1 METVEDSAV
10 YRPIPNPY
18 ITGNPVRGRGVFF
31 GRKDDFAYVRQ
42 RLTIEQHGVVI
53 LFVGARRSGKT
64 SIMFQILDG
73 RLGEGYLPVFVDMQR
88 LAGVAGDREFLER
101 VAETVLE
108 RLDDRRLARDYYDF
122 AAGNPVLTFDRM
134 LADVEQVTAGRRL
147 ILLIDEAE
155 ILHAKVEAGEVSAA
169 VLTYLAS
176 ILESRRVSFCLT
188 GSPGLSGATHAEWRR
203 LTGKGDLREISF
215 LSREDTLRLVREPVA
230 EYLTY
235 APGVAESVYRL
246 THGQPFYTQVICTYA
261 VDYLNGAQR
270 QHLDKGDLDEVVRT
284 IVDNPPP
291 QLIYEWDSLSRPE
304 QLTLS
309 LLSEEGQDG
318 EVGHTAEALAL
329 AVGRSGYPIALR
341 AEAIHVLLEGLY
353 ERRWLER
360 DDRGAYRFRVDLF
373 RLWIRRS
380 RSIWRLVE
388 DTPAPARRRTV
399 VAVAL
404 VAMALVGAAGWW
416 WAASTPVTQRPAGRV
431 QLADTTG
438 GVWVNPGNVRG
449 VRVQVGD
456 TAATISEPTPFRGLQ
471 PGVVVLRATH
481 PDYRPWD
488 TSVTIVADSDVTA
501 RLDLERLVG
510 SVLVTGAPAGST
522 VSWTGPHDT
531 SFVVSSQPVLV
542 TLVTGAYAVTIEK
555 AEHAT
560 RNERVVVLPDQEIT
574 LSARL
579 ELQAGSLHVI
589 SNPPG
594 ATVLVDGRGTGLA
607 TPATVP
613 DLSLGPHRV
622 RLLLADHD
630 PVEVSETVR
639 QGVVETVTV
648 GLPVSAATL
657 RVLSQP
663 SASIYLIEDGRP
675 VGEDGRPVGD
685 TPKELTLSPGEYVV
699 RLVRL
704 GFETQWR
711 PVHLRPGESLPLDFG
726 ELREVT
732 GVVKISS
739 PLYRTVI
746 VDEQDPRRTQPAFR
760 LREGPHTLRLE
771 DSPHDTTIHVARDE
785 TTRVALPEAE
795 TPHPRG
801 GRP

>member
-1 METVEDSAV
+1 M

-31 GRKDDFAYVRQ
+31 GREDDFVYVRQ
-42 RLTIEQHGVVI
+42 RLTSEQHGVVI

-88 LAGVAGDREFLER
+88 LAGVSGDREFLER
-101 VAETVLE
+101 VAETIWE
-108 RLDDRRLARDYYDF
+108 RLDDRRLAREYYDF
-122 AAGNPVLTFDRM
+122 AAGNPVLTFDRL
-134 LADVEQVTAGRRL
+134 LADVEQVMPGRRL

-230 EYLTY
+230 GYLTC

-270 QHLDKGDLDEVVRT
+270 QHLEKNDLDEVVRT

-291 QLIYEWDSLSRPE
+291 QLIYEWDSLSRSD
-304 QLTLS
+304 QLALS

-318 EVGHTAEALAL
+318 EMGHTAEALAL
-329 AVGRSGYPIALR
+329 AVGRSGYPINLR
-341 AEAIHVLLEGLY
+341 AEALHVLLEALY

-388 DTPAPARRRTV
+388 DAPPPPGHRKMI
-399 VAVAL
+399 AVAML
-404 VAMALVGAAGWW
+404 VLGLAVAAAGWW
-416 WAASTPVTQRPAGRV
+416 WSASPPVASGPPSKGRR
-431 QLADTTG
+431 ASTTG
-438 GVWVNPGNVRG
+438 GLFVNPLNVRN

-456 TAATISEPTPFRGLQ
+456 TAATISEFTTFRGLS
-471 PGVVVLRATH
+471 PGPVVLRATH
-481 PDYRPWD
+481 PDYRAWD
-488 TSVTIVADSDVTA
+488 TSVTIVADSDVTV
-501 RLDLERLVG
+501 RLALDRIRG
-510 SVLVTGAPAGST
+510 SLLLAGAPAGAT
-522 VSWTGPHDT
+522 VSLVGPQDTTFAVATDSARVPLFTG
-531 SFVVSSQPVLV
+531 VY
-542 TLVTGAYAVTIEK
+542 GVTITK

-560 RNERVVVLPDQEIT
+560 RHQRVEVLADREVGLT
-574 LSARL
+574 GRL
-579 ELQAGSLHVI
+579 ERQVGGLYVT

-594 ATVLVDGRGTGLA
+594 AAVEVDGRIADQA
-607 TPATVP
+607 TPVTVP
-613 DLSLGPHRV
+613 DLSLGPHRI
-622 RLLLADHD
+622 RLQLADHD
-630 PVEVSETVR
+630 IVEESPTVR
-639 QGVVETVTV
+639 QGVVETLRVN
-648 GLPVSAATL
+648 LQIRAATL

-663 SASIYLIEDGRP
+663 SASIYLGNEERA
-675 VGEDGRPVGD
+675 VAE
-685 TPKELTLSPGEYVV
+685 TPKELRLSPGEYVV
-699 RLVRL
+699 RVVRL
-704 GFETQWR
+704 GFETKWDTVQ
-711 PVHLRPGESLPLDFG
+711 LRPGESFPLDFG
-726 ELREVT
+726 ELGEVK
-732 GVVKISS
+732 GMVKITS

-746 VDEQDPRRTQPAFR
+746 VDGKESRRTQPAFR

-771 DSPHDTTIHVARDE
+771 GSTHDTTIQVARDE
-785 TTRVALPEAE
+785 TTRVALPEAA
-795 TPHPRG
+795 TPPSSE